1 MLGNLRIS
9 LRLAILA
16 IVAFITVAIVA
27 GVALVDVR
35 QTLIEDRKA
44 QLRSVVQLAIGIIQH
59 HYETIEPGILSEA
72 EARVNAREALR
83 DLRYGSGDYIFVHQ
97 FDGITEVLG
106 PKPEMEGKSMMEV
119 KDPEGI
125 YLVRDLIE
133 EAKAGGG
140 YVSYMW
146 PKEGSEEP
154 QPKLSYAQG
163 FEPWQWSIGSGIYI
177 DDVDAV
183 FWTRVLHFIQAA
195 AVPLIVLIAAT
206 VILSRSI
213 VRPVNRLT
221 SNMTRLAAGDV
232 DTEIA
237 FQSQRD
243 ELGEMARAVQV
254 FKDNAIEKRRL
265 EAEQDALKQQ
275 AEADR
280 RQMLTD
286 LANRFETDV
295 ESLIH
300 ALTGSASQMEATSQA
315 MSATA
320 DETTRQ
326 ATTVAA
332 ASEQA
337 STNVQT
343 VAAAAEEL
351 AASIREIAR
360 QVGDSN
366 TATQGAG
373 RDAQTAQSAVQG
385 LATAAEKIGEVVELI
400 NTIAEQTNLLA
411 LNATIEAARAGEAGK
426 GFAVVASEVKNLA
439 NQTAK
444 ATEEIGQQIS
454 GVRSAIDGTVGAIQ
468 AIVGT
473 IEKVSEIA
481 ATVAAAVEEQD
492 AATQEIARN
501 IEQASAG
508 TREVSAT
515 ITGVTQA
522 ADETGTAAGQV
533 LETARELSQHAGEMR
548 RFVETFVTEVRAA

>member
-1 MLGNLRIS
+1 MRNLTVLHRFLMVVGIGILGTIAISASSLLVLRSNLMDDRKREVAELVNAVTSVIADYAARAES
-9 LRLAILA
+9 GELSREEAQARARRTIEAIRYDETNYFW
-16 IVAFITVAIVA
+16 VNDY
-27 GVALVDVR
+27 DVR
-35 QTLIEDRKA
+35 MVFHPIKPALNGQDLSTFEDKTGKR
-44 QLRSVVQLAIGIIQH
+44 LFVEFVRVVNEAGEGFVDYQWPK
-59 HYETIEPGILSEA
+59 PGT
-72 EARVNAREALR
+72 
-83 DLRYGSGDYIFVHQ
+83 D
-97 FDGITEVLG
+97 TEV
-106 PKPEMEGKSMMEV
+106 
-119 KDPEGI
+119 
-125 YLVRDLIE
+125 
-133 EAKAGGG
+133 
-140 YVSYMW
+140 
-146 PKEGSEEP
+146 
-154 QPKLSYAQG
+154 PKLSFVKG
-163 FEPWQWSIGSGIYI
+163 FEPWGWVVGSGIYV
-177 DDVDAV
+177 DDVDAIV
-183 FWTRVLHFIQAA
+183 GENLQTMAAILGVTILAA
-195 AVPLIVLIAAT
+195 AAGSWWIARGLTRPLGSMVDAIQRV
-206 VILSRSI
+206 
-213 VRPVNRLT
+213 
-221 SNMTRLAAGDV
+221 AAGDLDV
-232 DTEIA
+232 AVANVAARNEIG
-237 FQSQRD
+237 SI
-243 ELGEMARAVQV
+243 ARALVH
-254 FKDNAIEKRRL
+254 FREEALAKRQL
-265 EAEQDALKQQ
+265 EASHQAGLEQ
-275 AEADR
+275 AEAER
-280 RQMLTD
+280 RQAMAS
-286 LANRFETDV
+286 LADRFQTDV